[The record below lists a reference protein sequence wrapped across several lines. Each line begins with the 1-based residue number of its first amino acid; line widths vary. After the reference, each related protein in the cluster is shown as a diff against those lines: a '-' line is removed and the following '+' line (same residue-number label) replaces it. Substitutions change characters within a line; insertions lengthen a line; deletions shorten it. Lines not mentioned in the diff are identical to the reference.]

1 MKLRRILAA
10 STAAVIAAAAMSVV
24 SFADAEVAF
33 SNSVTV
39 TSTGNWWDQADLTME
54 QVFGDVDPEDVTK
67 VVVTVD
73 NAASVQW
80 NNSAK
85 EYQKVD
91 AKAGDKV
98 EITDFNID
106 EDDGFFFSMA
116 VSSNDTSYKATF
128 SWDVYAEVAAVEDP
142 VVDEPVADEPIA
154 EEPVDDETPDVI
166 APAPDDTETGA
177 IEIDWTQYDAEAKQA
192 MNEEFVFGTT
202 TDIDLYALLGDNWA
216 DLAKIEG
223 TFVWSDLEAGWCG
236 GGGIGGGAVAADGST
251 WISGPEYG
259 AANANADLV
268 GLGTAT
274 QTIVDITENPLTAI
288 ATVDEETGETSFG
301 VLMVQN
307 WWNGVE
313 SGAQV
318 AAITAYDA
326 DGNVIGEIKYD
337 VATPESPV
345 VDTDNTTDTGKDSV
359 DTGVEGI
366 AAVAGVV
373 ALAGVAVV
381 ASRKRK

>member
-39 TSTGNWWDQADLTME
+39 TSTGNWWDQTDLTME

-73 NAASVQW
+73 NAASVTW

-91 AKAGDKV
+91 AAAGDKV
-98 EITDFNID
+98 EITDFSID
-106 EDDGFFFSMA
+106 EGDGFFFAMA

-142 VVDEPVADEPIA
+142 VENPIEDPVEDPIEDPVDE
-154 EEPVDDETPDVI
+154 ETPDVI
-166 APAPDDTETGA
+166 APAPDDTVDEP
-177 IEIDWTQYDAEAKQA
+177 I
-192 MNEEFVFGTT
+192 
-202 TDIDLYALLGDNWA
+202 A
-216 DLAKIEG
+216 DEPIADEPVVDEPIADEPAA
-223 TFVWSDLEAGWCG
+223 DEP
-236 GGGIGGGAVAADGST
+236 AADG
-251 WISGPEYG
+251 
-259 AANANADLV
+259 A
-268 GLGTAT
+268 
-274 QTIVDITENPLTAI
+274 
-288 ATVDEETGETSFG
+288 
-301 VLMVQN
+301 
-307 WWNGVE
+307 
-313 SGAQV
+313 
-318 AAITAYDA
+318 
-326 DGNVIGEIKYD
+326 
-337 VATPESPV
+337 V

-366 AAVAGVV
+366 AAAAGVV
-373 ALAGVAVV
+373 ALAGAAVV

>member
-39 TSTGNWWDQADLTME
+39 TSTGNWWDQTDLTME

-73 NAASVQW
+73 NAASVTW

-91 AKAGDKV
+91 AAAGDKV
-98 EITDFNID
+98 EITDFSID
-106 EDDGFFFSMA
+106 EGDGFFFAMA

-142 VVDEPVADEPIA
+142 VEDPVENPIEDPVDE
-154 EEPVDDETPDVI
+154 ETPDVI
-166 APAPDDTETGA
+166 APAPDDTETGD

-216 DLAKIEG
+216 DLAKIDI

-236 GGGIGGGAVAADGST
+236 GAGIGGGAVAADGST

-259 AANANADLV
+259 AANANADVV
-268 GLGTAT
+268 GLGTVT
-274 QTIVDITENPLTAI
+274 QTAIDITENPLTAI
-288 ATVDEETGETSFG
+288 ATTDEETGEVSFG

-326 DGNVIGEIKYD
+326 DGNVIGELKYD
-337 VATPESPV
+337 VAIPEPPV